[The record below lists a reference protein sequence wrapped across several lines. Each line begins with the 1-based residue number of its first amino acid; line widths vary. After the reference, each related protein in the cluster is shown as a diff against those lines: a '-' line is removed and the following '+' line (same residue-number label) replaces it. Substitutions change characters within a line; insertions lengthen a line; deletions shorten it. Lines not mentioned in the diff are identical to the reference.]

1 MTGTAHSYDDDEKWR
16 CDWEK
21 ANPNNRRM
29 NCRGNSIQVHGI
41 RMRTSHGSR
50 LGGDDLRNRYQFY
63 IYILPNDMIFFSFY
77 LSIHFLRFK

>member
-1 MTGTAHSYDDDEKWR
+1 VYEQISSFLGDMTGTAHSYDDDEKWR

-50 LGGDDLRNRYQFY
+50 LGGDDLSVESSNK
-63 IYILPNDMIFFSFY
+63 NVKS
-77 LSIHFLRFK
+77 